1 MTPAQSTLVAIEV
14 SVKVKTNEF
23 QVMVDKKRMRQN
35 GGPGKIFVNSGACA
49 YIEREAFGRA
59 VMWWPCFHHI
69 LELVLGALI
78 QKRWPTEGPR
88 DGIYTRFK
96 KDWPG
101 ILKKMDEIVS
111 SAGEKVRI

>member
-1 MTPAQSTLVAIEV
+1 MYQLKNGSRNDHKYIEKYELVLIPIIA
-14 SVKVKTNEF
+14 
-23 QVMVDKKRMRQN
+23 
-35 GGPGKIFVNSGACA
+35 GACA
-49 YIEREAFGRA
+49 YIEREALGRA

-88 DGIYTRFK
+88 DGVYTRFK
-96 KDWPG
+96 KEWPN

-111 SAGEKVRI
+111 SAGEKVMIR